1 MSAAPHALSPDRE
14 GRPLVIYHKD
24 CTDGACAAWAAAH
37 HLARAGLP
45 EPVLL
50 AAHPG
55 ITPEGAFAEEWA
67 IVFVVDVCIPR
78 ADVERLGAW
87 VLDHHKT
94 NEPLLA
100 GYERARFD
108 MSRSGAGLAW
118 DEVQAILWG
127 LGYGVTQ
134 AARPWFVDYVED
146 RDLWRWALPD
156 SRAINAALCMLKRE
170 PLAFSQISGPAYYED
185 FREEG
190 ATILRVQEEAINR
203 AADSAIIVTEL
214 GQRFALVA
222 SPVFQ
227 SEVGA
232 ELCARNGCPA
242 IVWYSRADAGAALAQ
257 VSLRSTD
264 AMADVSEV
272 ATRWGGGGH
281 RNAAGAVVPLG
292 MWLAF
297 VGRMVAAPVPVG
309 QLPPRW
315 RQRHCHA
322 DCYEHESGFW
332 LRDREVVA
340 PSLYRDLTALSEA
353 LEPR

>member
-1 MSAAPHALSPDRE
+1 MSPNRS
-14 GRPLVIYHKD
+14 GRALVIYHKD
-24 CTDGACAAWAAAH
+24 FTDGACAAWAAAH
-37 HLARAGLP
+37 HLGRAGLP

-156 SRAINAALCMLKRE
+156 SRAINA
-170 PLAFSQISGPAYYED
+170 GPGD
-185 FREEG
+185 GGGRRG
-190 ATILRVQEEAINR
+190 VPR
-203 AADSAIIVTEL
+203 AAVDRGNE
-214 GQRFALVA
+214 GQRV
-222 SPVFQ
+222 
-227 SEVGA
+227 
-232 ELCARNGCPA
+232 
-242 IVWYSRADAGAALAQ
+242 SRARRGEAGAAH
-257 VSLRSTD
+257 
-264 AMADVSEV
+264 
-272 ATRWGGGGH
+272 G
-281 RNAAGAVVPLG
+281 AAG
-292 MWLAF
+292 
-297 VGRMVAAPVPVG
+297 
-309 QLPPRW
+309 
-315 RQRHCHA
+315 
-322 DCYEHESGFW
+322 
-332 LRDREVVA
+332 
-340 PSLYRDLTALSEA
+340 
-353 LEPR
+353 

>member
-1 MSAAPHALSPDRE
+1 MSPNRS
-14 GRPLVIYHKD
+14 GRALVIYHKD

-37 HLARAGLP
+37 HLGRAGLP

-170 PLAFSQISGPAYYED
+170 PEAFLDAWEIGADRED

-190 ATILRVQEEAINR
+190 ATILRVQSEAINR

-214 GQRFALVA
+214 GQQFALVA

-227 SEVGA
+227 SEIGN
-232 ELCARNGCPA
+232 ELCARHGCPA
-242 IVWYSRADAGAALAQ
+242 IVWYSRAQDGAAVAQ

-264 AMADVSEV
+264 AMADVSEIAAV
-272 ATRWGGGGH
+272 WGGGGH
-281 RNAAGAVVPLG
+281 RNAAGAVVPLRI
-292 MWLAF
+292 WLAF
-297 VGRMVAAPVPVG
+297 VGRMVAMEGV
-309 QLPPRW
+309 
-315 RQRHCHA
+315 
-322 DCYEHESGFW
+322 S
-332 LRDREVVA
+332 
-340 PSLYRDLTALSEA
+340 
-353 LEPR
+353 